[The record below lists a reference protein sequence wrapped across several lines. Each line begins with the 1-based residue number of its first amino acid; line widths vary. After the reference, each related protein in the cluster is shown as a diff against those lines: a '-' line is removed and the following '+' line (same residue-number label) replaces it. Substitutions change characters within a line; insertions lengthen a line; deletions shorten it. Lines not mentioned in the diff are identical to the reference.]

1 MLNIQF
7 TVEDG
12 NEAQARGV
20 VAALYAIY
28 GDKVLPPEA
37 VNLYSAR
44 VGDVVI
50 SGDRETV
57 MGGREVKVITDE
69 LPAIED
75 AAAAFGTTL
84 EPDAAAAFGGASDL
98 GNDAFGKP
106 RGPGG
111 AAPAPTGER
120 DKDGIPWD
128 ERIHSGTKEK
138 TQQGVWKRRRNT
150 PDATFDAVMTELRAA
165 NTSRTMEAAAGIVP
179 PPPPAS
185 NVPAPPTTS
194 PAPSPTPAAPA
205 ASSTAQG
212 ATDFPSIMR
221 KVTGLQ
227 AAGKIN
233 PEQVANL
240 LASVGANPPSV
251 SSLHRDAGLIPA
263 FEALLDDHVAMQG

>member
-28 GDKVLPPEA
+28 GDKVLPA
-37 VNLYSAR
+37 VTTRTER
-44 VGDVVI
+44 VGDI
-50 SGDRETV
+50 SVTV
-57 MGGREVKVITDE
+57 STTQSGPDAHSKMEMVKDAIRAEV
-69 LPAIED
+69 D
-75 AAAAFGTTL
+75 AATAFAGNTAEYL
-84 EPDAAAAFGGASDL
+84 AVHAPEPDAAAAFGGS
-98 GNDAFGKP
+98 
-106 RGPGG
+106 
-111 AAPAPTGER
+111 APTTAPTGDVTR
-120 DKDGIPWD
+120 DKAGIPWD
-128 ERIHSGTKEK
+128 ERIHSSSKEFSQ
-138 TQQGVWKRRRNT
+138 TGIWKRRRNT
-150 PDATFDAVMTELRAA
+150 PDATFDAVMAELKAA
-165 NTSRTMEAAAGIVP
+165 NTSRTMEAAAGIIPP

-240 LASVGANPPSV
+240 LTSVGANPPSV